1 LRLVRILAVCLLVF
15 WWTLLPV
22 DSASADD
29 VIVNL
34 DAETAFVDIP
44 ITVDSQTVYSI
55 TTQTGERF
63 EVVNGQTVE
72 RLAWVDSWLELR
84 QNDLVLRAD
93 DDANHGVNNYLAS
106 KITGTIEAGTYIIRA
121 TSYNYIVAQQTPI
134 GTYTVTSDLIIV
146 EPNPSTAPSPQPS
159 PQPTVNPTPQPTE
172 SPSPTPTEPTPTPS
186 PEPQPTSAPTPSP
199 TPSPEPSVTPTPQ
212 PEPTPQ
218 PSPSTTEPTPSPS
231 PYPNSNSVT

>member
-1 LRLVRILAVCLLVF
+1 LRLFRILAICSLVF

-72 RLAWVDSWLELR
+72 RLAWVDSWHR
-84 QNDLVLRAD
+84 TCDKDDLVLRAD
-93 DDANHGVNNYLAS
+93 D
-106 KITGTIEAGTYIIRA
+106 RC
-121 TSYNYIVAQQTPI
+121 
-134 GTYTVTSDLIIV
+134 
-146 EPNPSTAPSPQPS
+146 
-159 PQPTVNPTPQPTE
+159 
-172 SPSPTPTEPTPTPS
+172 
-186 PEPQPTSAPTPSP
+186 
-199 TPSPEPSVTPTPQ
+199 
-212 PEPTPQ
+212 
-218 PSPSTTEPTPSPS
+218 
-231 PYPNSNSVT
+231 